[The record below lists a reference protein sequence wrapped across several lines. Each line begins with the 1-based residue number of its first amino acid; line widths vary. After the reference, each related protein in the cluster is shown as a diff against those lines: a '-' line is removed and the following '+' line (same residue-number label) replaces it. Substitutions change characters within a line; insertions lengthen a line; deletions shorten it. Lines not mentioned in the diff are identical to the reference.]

1 MRKILIPIDAGN
13 RARTMAAVA
22 EVVRIY
28 AQEPVAVH
36 LLSVQPAV
44 SGHVA
49 MFFGEGELNQL
60 QHGAGAEDLAP
71 AQALLRTSGVPFTSI
86 VRVGRS
92 AETIAKTARELGC
105 DRIVLGR
112 DGQPSFAGKV
122 FGSLAQQVRQIVS
135 GSGGGDCQVIGS

>member
-1 MRKILIPIDAGN
+1 MRNVLIPVDAGN
-13 RARTMAAVA
+13 RARTMAAVG

-28 AQEPVAVH
+28 GQEPVGVH

-49 MFFGEGELNQL
+49 MFFGEGELHQL

-71 AQALLRTSGVPFTSI
+71 AQTLLKTSGVPFSSV

-92 AETIAKTARELGC
+92 AETIASTARELGC
-105 DRIVLGR
+105 DRIVLGPEG
-112 DGQPSFAGKV
+112 DAGFGSKI
-122 FGSLAQQVRQIVS
+122 FGSLAQQVRQLVGA
-135 GSGGGDCQVIGS
+135 GSGDCQVIGS